1 MVSIHA
7 PQRSAMSHTTEP
19 EFWHFSRPAIAGM
32 AEHAQTLESQGWD
45 GMSLTDSQNLSPD
58 VYVALTIA
66 AQATR
71 RLFIGPGVTNPVT
84 RHSAAAASAIAAVQ
98 ALSGGRAVFGIG
110 RGDSSLFNIGH
121 KPASV
126 AVFEPYL
133 EAMQRYL
140 SGESIDLNNYPSCLH
155 WIAGLELPR
164 IEIDVAATGPKVIAV
179 GARHAERVSFAVG
192 ADPERAR
199 WAIQQLTAATPADQS
214 PRSAGLYL
222 NVCVHDDVQQA
233 CELVRPGVGIF
244 AHFSGMSTTITDTV
258 STADGRVFAAIQ
270 SGYDKARHGHGD
282 AAHAKALPVD
292 FIERFA
298 IVGPPD
304 QCIERLRALVDEGI
318 TRFFIIGPRP
328 DHFGELAQIATRRF
342 AEEVIP
348 AFKS

>member
-1 MVSIHA
+1 
-7 PQRSAMSHTTEP
+7 
-19 EFWHFSRPAIAGM
+19 M

-58 VYVALTIA
+58 VYVALSIA
-66 AQATR
+66 AQATT
-71 RLFIGPGVTNPVT
+71 RLLIGPGVTNPIT

-98 ALSGGRAVFGIG
+98 ALSRGRAVFGIG
-110 RGDSSLFNIGH
+110 RGDSSLFNIGQQ
-121 KPASV
+121 PASV
-126 AVFEPYL
+126 AIFETYL
-133 EAMQRYL
+133 EATQRYL
-140 SGESIDLNNYPSCLH
+140 NGDSIDLNNYPSCLH
-155 WIAGLELPR
+155 WLPGLDLPKV
-164 IEIDVAATGPKVIAV
+164 EIDVAATGPKVIAA

-199 WAIQQLTAATPADQS
+199 WAIQRLADATPVDLS
-214 PRSAGLYL
+214 PRSAGLYI

-244 AHFSGMSTTITDTV
+244 AHFSGMSTVTTDTV
-258 STADGRVFAAIQ
+258 SAADSRVFTAIQ

-282 AAHAKALPVD
+282 AAHAKALPTD

-304 QCIERLRALVDEGI
+304 RCIERLRALVGEGI
-318 TRFFIIGPRP
+318 ARFYIIGPRP